1 MVYHHKK
8 YQQQAADK
16 RSLCLHECI
25 ARKLLA
31 EPDLIA
37 QATLTL
43 EQRYQQKLLSYG
55 AYLNWQAILSQT
67 AQPERFID
75 AMTATDKTT
84 TALRRKTIFVGIL
97 NEEERSDCLAA
108 LQDSL

>member
-8 YQQQAADK
+8 YQQQEADK

-25 ARKLLA
+25 AHKLLA
-31 EPDLIA
+31 ESDLMPRVIE
-37 QATLTL
+37 TL

-55 AYLNWQAILSQT
+55 AYINWQVILAQVDTPSQ
-67 AQPERFID
+67 FIA

-97 NEEERSDCLAA
+97 NEKERSDCLAA
-108 LQDSL
+108 LFE